1 MKTENDLIQQF
12 RSYLGFVG
20 WFEAG
25 RMKRDCVYGEDRAP
39 RGGRR
44 NLKKL
49 KIRSVTDVEVPLLPF
64 TISIKNLYY
73 IV

>member
-1 MKTENDLIQQF
+1 
-12 RSYLGFVG
+12 
-20 WFEAG
+20 
-25 RMKRDCVYGEDRAP
+25 MKRDGVYGEDRAP

-49 KIRSVTDVEVPLLPF
+49 KIRSVTDVEVPLVPF